1 MPVYYNDVNQCAD
14 DIIAKIGNNIV
25 LATPLALGKPNQLVN
40 ALFRK
45 AKENTA
51 IHLKIL
57 TALTLEK
64 PKGSSDLEKRF
75 LEPFVERV
83 FGDYP
88 ELEYALAL
96 RSGELPANIE
106 IEEFFFK
113 PGSYIKVAHAQHHYA
128 SINYTH
134 VARELVEKG
143 VNVMAQMI
151 SKKTIAGQTY
161 YSLSGNPDVTV
172 DLLSLLM
179 QRNAQDR
186 PFMMVG
192 QINNNLPFM
201 YHDAMLEAD
210 VFNAIV
216 ENSEYDFKLFGPPNM
231 PVDTA
236 DYLLGIYASTLI
248 KDGGT
253 IQIGIGSLGDAI
265 TYACKIRHENNQLYN
280 TLLADLAITEKYSDL
295 IKRIGGTNTFDEGL
309 YGSSE
314 MFVNGFWHLY
324 KTGILKRRVF
334 DHIGLQKLLNQG
346 KIKPVVTAATL
357 DDLLDAGVIQPKL
370 TRGDFEFLQHFGIL
384 KQGLQYQPDYI
395 ETEDKREF
403 STDLTGAEN
412 RAELAKHCLGA
423 QLDNGIVLHAGFF
436 LGPQSLYE
444 ALRNLD
450 ESESKAFFMTGVSH
464 VNQLYGH
471 EELAILQR
479 KDARFINTTMM
490 MTLLGAAVSDGLED
504 GQVISGVGGQYN
516 FVAMAHALRGA
527 RSILMLKSTRD
538 KGGNVS
544 SNIVWNY
551 GHTTIPRHLRDIVIT
566 EYGIADLRGQSDQ
579 GIIAALLNIAD
590 SRFQED
596 LLEKAKHA
604 GKIAQDYQIPDTFRN
619 NTPERLETALAS
631 YKVQGLFMDFPFGTD
646 FTPEELV
653 LVQVLKSLKAQL
665 SSMGGLLKSIFQ
677 TIEVRKTPP
686 AAQPYL
692 ARLGLAEPESWKDEV
707 IQRMILAELISSGH
721 VADE

>member
-1 MPVYYNDVNQCAD
+1 MPIYYRDVKQCAD

-25 LATPLALGKPNQLVN
+25 LATPLALGKPNQLIN

-45 AKENTA
+45 AIENPT

-88 ELEYALAL
+88 ELDYALAL
-96 RSGELPANIE
+96 RSGQLPPNIE
-106 IEEFFFK
+106 VEEFFFK
-113 PGSYIKVAHAQHHYA
+113 PGAFLKNAHAQHHYT

-134 VARELVEKG
+134 VARELAEKG
-143 VNVMAQMI
+143 VNVMAQLI
-151 SKKTIAGQTY
+151 SKKTIADQTS
-161 YSLSGNPDVTV
+161 YSLSGNPDVTLE
-172 DLLSLLM
+172 LLALM
-179 QRNAQDR
+179 QDR
-186 PFMMVG
+186 TTQGKSFMMVG
-192 QINNNLPFM
+192 QVNNNLPFM

-210 VFNAIV
+210 SFSAIV
-216 ENSEYDFKLFGPPNM
+216 DDSEYNFKLFGPPNM

-253 IQIGIGSLGDAI
+253 VQIGIGSLGDAI
-265 TYACKIRHENNQLYN
+265 TYACKLRHENNQLYH
-280 TLLADLAITEKYSDL
+280 TLLADLAITEQYSE
-295 IKRIGGTNTFDEGL
+295 IIRKTGGTDPFDEGL

-324 KTGILKRRVF
+324 QAGILKRRVF

-346 KIKPVVTAATL
+346 KLKPIVTADTL
-357 DDLLDAGVIQPKL
+357 DSLLDAGVIQPKL
-370 TRGDFEFLQHFGIL
+370 SHEDFEFLQHFGIL

-395 ETEDKREF
+395 ETENQQNF
-403 STDLTGAEN
+403 STDLTHVQS
-412 RAELAKHCLGA
+412 RSELAKHCLGTH
-423 QLDNGIVLHAGFF
+423 LDNGVVLHAGFF

-450 ESESKAFFMTGVSH
+450 ERECKSFFMTGVSH

-471 EELAILQR
+471 EELATLQR

-516 FVAMAHALRGA
+516 FVAMAHALHGA

-579 GIIAALLNIAD
+579 NIIAALLNIAD
-590 SRFQED
+590 SRFQEG
-596 LLEKAKHA
+596 LLEKAKSA
-604 GKIAQDYQIPDTFRN
+604 GKIAQDYQIPDAFRS
-619 NTPERLETALAS
+619 NTPERLEAALAG
-631 YKVQGLFMDFPFGTD
+631 YKEQGLFMDFPFGTD

-653 LVQVLKSLKAQL
+653 LVQVLKKLKAHL
-665 SSMGGLLKSIFQ
+665 SSMGGLLKSVFQ
-677 TIEVRKTPP
+677 TIEVRNIPP

-692 ARLGLAEPESWKDEV
+692 ARLGLAKPESWKDEI
-707 IQRMILAELISSGH
+707 IQRMILAELISGGH
-721 VADE
+721 IADE